1 MTPTPASASPSPST
15 SPDNDYARRFGGTAR
30 LYGAPALARFE
41 AAHVCV
47 VGVGGVGS
55 WAAEALAR
63 SAIGTLT
70 LIDLDHV
77 APSNINRQGQALTS
91 TLGMAKI
98 EALKARLR
106 DINPRLVVHL
116 VDAFVEPENVA
127 ELLGGSF
134 DDVVD
139 AIDSLVAKAAL
150 VAWCKQAKVPV
161 IVSGGAGGQIDPT
174 RIRIE
179 DLSRTTED
187 PVASKLR
194 YTLRRRYG
202 FPREAGKK
210 FGVACVFS
218 TEPLRYPEASCD
230 SGTGGAA
237 GLNCAGFGSSMCVTA
252 GFGLAAAS
260 HVLGALAQPPKL
272 KK

>member
-134 DDVVD
+134 DYVVD

-161 IVSGGAGGQIDPT
+161 IVSGGAGGQKGGGRDRQPV
-174 RIRIE
+174 
-179 DLSRTTED
+179 LSLQR
-187 PVASKLR
+187 
-194 YTLRRRYG
+194 
-202 FPREAGKK
+202 F
-210 FGVACVFS
+210 
-218 TEPLRYPEASCD
+218 
-230 SGTGGAA
+230 
-237 GLNCAGFGSSMCVTA
+237 
-252 GFGLAAAS
+252 AAARY
-260 HVLGALAQPPKL
+260 LAP
-272 KK
+272 

>member
-1 MTPTPASASPSPST
+1 M
-15 SPDNDYARRFGGTAR
+15 
-30 LYGAPALARFE
+30 
-41 AAHVCV
+41 
-47 VGVGGVGS
+47 
-55 WAAEALAR
+55 
-63 SAIGTLT
+63 
-70 LIDLDHV
+70 
-77 APSNINRQGQALTS
+77 
-91 TLGMAKI
+91 
-98 EALKARLR
+98 
-106 DINPRLVVHL
+106 
-116 VDAFVEPENVA
+116 
-127 ELLGGSF
+127 
-134 DDVVD
+134 
-139 AIDSLVAKAAL
+139 
-150 VAWCKQAKVPV
+150 PV